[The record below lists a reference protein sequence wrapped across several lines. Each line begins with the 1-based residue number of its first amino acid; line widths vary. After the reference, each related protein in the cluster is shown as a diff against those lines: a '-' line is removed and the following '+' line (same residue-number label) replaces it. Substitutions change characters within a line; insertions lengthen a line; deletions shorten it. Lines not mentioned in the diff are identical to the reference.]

1 MKLTIMLVAL
11 VAMLTLNGCA
21 STHSAII
28 AYNTGKN
35 LRQVDVRADVQQQAV
50 NVLRNY
56 NKSRGGF

>member
-1 MKLTIMLVAL
+1 MKIIAL
-11 VAMLTLNGCA
+11 LAVLALSGCA
-21 STHSAII
+21 STQTAII

-50 NVLRNY
+50 NMLRNY

>member
-1 MKLTIMLVAL
+1 MKIAIILVGL
-11 VAMLTLNGCA
+11 VIMLTLSGCA
-21 STHSAII
+21 STQSAII

-50 NVLRNY
+50 NMLRNY